1 MCTESCQNHRKH
13 AAINILFY
21 FNYLKFVYSFIYIYF
36 CALYLWKPEPGIGS
50 PGGRVLQSS
59 GRQDTTFELL
69 SYLSS
74 SCFNYFNISPL
85 CLFFSKVDIIEK
97 KRILLKVDFAVFLF
111 FLGLPFF

>member
-1 MCTESCQNHRKH
+1 MCTESCQDHRKH

-36 CALYLWKPEPGIGS
+36 CALYLWKPEPGVGS

-59 GRQDTTFELL
+59 GRQATTFELL

-85 CLFFSKVDIIEK
+85 CLFFKGRYYRKD
-97 KRILLKVDFAVFLF
+97 LLKVDFAVFLF